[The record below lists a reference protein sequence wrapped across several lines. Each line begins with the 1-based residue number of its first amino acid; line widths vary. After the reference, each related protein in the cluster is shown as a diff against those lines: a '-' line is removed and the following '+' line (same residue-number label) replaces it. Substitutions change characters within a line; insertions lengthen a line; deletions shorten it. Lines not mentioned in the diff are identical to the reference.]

1 MSTFGSI
8 KTKLEEAASSLY
20 GKPSFKTFMQNFKNL
35 VLENKDISEIY
46 FIYDDLN
53 SNKGLDRD
61 IADDYINESIEYC
74 QILIES
80 NSSKINNIDSWL
92 NKFVK
97 TNKNNYKNIE
107 NTVYLNSIKDL
118 EVVLE
123 SKKQIKKVLTEN
135 TKKEE
140 VVTENY
146 NLPISTMVSI
156 ANKKLSEEFSNLNES
171 DKNELKQIVSLS
183 SNDLKKEVNGLK
195 EDIVSKLK
203 NKINESS
210 EKDLELTITETINKV
225 MESKV
230 DHYNLYKLRKL
241 NEGL

>member
-1 MSTFGSI
+1 
-8 KTKLEEAASSLY
+8 
-20 GKPSFKTFMQNFKNL
+20 MQNFKNL

-97 TNKNNYKNIE
+97 TNKNNYKNID

>member
-1 MSTFGSI
+1 MNTFGSI

-20 GKPSFKTFMQNFKNL
+20 GKPSFKVFMQSFKNL

-80 NSSKINNIDSWL
+80 NSSKINKIDSWL

-97 TNKNNYKNIE
+97 TSKNNYKNID

>member
-20 GKPSFKTFMQNFKNL
+20 GKPSFKAFMQNFKNL

-97 TNKNNYKNIE
+97 TNKNNYKNID

-140 VVTENY
+140 LVKENF
-146 NLPISTMVSI
+146 NLPISAMVNI

>member
-97 TNKNNYKNIE
+97 TNKNNYKNID